1 MPHRS
6 PSPGTRSKSRYP
18 IARRPGRVALLLVTA
33 ALLALPAAPAAAAP
47 AVGAAPAAPPAAVQ
61 RPSRYVALG
70 DSYSS
75 GNAAGWYW
83 DTTCFNSHLN
93 YASRLG
99 WELFVRGKPGYAMTQ
114 APSCSGAQTGRATP
128 PYGATEG
135 GYFSPQEQRPGY
147 VRAAQRDFLTH
158 VYERDDGTLGT
169 AFDGAEVGLV
179 TITIG
184 GNDIGFADTISACTI
199 ELTPC
204 SDREPATLEAVARLG
219 PVLQEVYADIAAQAP
234 NAQIRVVNY
243 PAPVSTATAPYCR
256 SLSADAGIGISDA
269 EVAFFARAQDALNAQ
284 IAAAVTAVRAT
295 AGDRLRLVDA
305 ATHFRGHEAC
315 AGSSDWMRGIWLVPG
330 YTEESYHV
338 NDRGHLEIA
347 RLVADSL

>member
-1 MPHRS
+1 MPSRLPSSAAPARS
-6 PSPGTRSKSRYP
+6 RS
-18 IARRPGRVALLLVTA
+18 AAAAVLTAL
-33 ALLALPAAPAAAAP
+33 ALLALPSTPAAAAE
-47 AVGAAPAAPPAAVQ
+47 PAAAAAAAEPAAAAAA

-83 DTTCFNSHLN
+83 DTTCFNSFLN

-99 WELFVRGKPGYAMTQ
+99 WELFVRGKRGYAMTQ
-114 APSCSGAQTGRATP
+114 APSCSGAQTGRGAP
-128 PYGATEG
+128 PYGSAAG

-147 VRAAQRDFLTH
+147 VRAAQREFLTH
-158 VYERDDGTLGT
+158 VYERNDGSFGP

-184 GNDIGFADTISACTI
+184 GNDIGFADTVSACTL

-204 SDREPATLEAVARLG
+204 TNREPATLDAIARLG

-234 NAQIRVVNY
+234 NAQIRVINY
-243 PAPVSTATAPYCR
+243 PAPVSAATAPYCR
-256 SLSADAGIGISDA
+256 SVSADAGIGISDA
-269 EVAFFARAQDALNAQ
+269 EIAFFARAQDALNAQ
-284 IAAAVTAVRAT
+284 IAAAVDAVRAT
-295 AGDRLRLVDA
+295 AGDRLRLLDA

-315 AGSSDWMRGIWLVPG
+315 AGSQDWMRGIWLVPG
-330 YTEESYHV
+330 FIEESYHV
-338 NDRGHLEIA
+338 NDRGHLELA

>member
-1 MPHRS
+1 VP
-6 PSPGTRSKSRYP
+6 
-18 IARRPGRVALLLVTA
+18 RRAAVTGVAFV
-33 ALLALPAAPAAAAP
+33 LLALA
-47 AVGAAPAAPPAAVQ
+47 AAPPAMASTA
-61 RPSRYVALG
+61 RPVRYVALG

-99 WELFVRGKPGYAMTQ
+99 WELFVRGRRGYTMTQ
-114 APSCSGAQTGRATP
+114 APSCSGAQTGRMAP
-128 PYGATEG
+128 PYGSALG
-135 GYFSPQEQRPGY
+135 GYFVPQEQRPGH

-158 VYERDDGTLGT
+158 VYQRSDGTLGP

-184 GNDIGFADTISACTI
+184 GNDIGFADTVIACTVD
-199 ELTPC
+199 LTPC
-204 SDREPATLEAVARLG
+204 TDREASTLDAIVRLG
-219 PVLQEVYADIAAQAP
+219 PVLQEVYADIAVQAP
-234 NAQIRVVNY
+234 NARIRVINY

-256 SLSADAGIGISDA
+256 SLGAGIGISDD

-295 AGDRLRLVDA
+295 AGDRLRLVDV

-315 AGSSDWMRGIWLVPG
+315 AGSQDWMRGIWLVPG
-330 YTEESYHV
+330 FVEESYHI

-347 RLVADSL
+347 RLLADSL